1 MCKTETAF
9 NAVNQEKGVEVISFP
24 NNNYWSEEQFNK
36 YVGARDLLETALED
50 SAKESN
56 LGQNQSVDTETALD
70 VVRTEFT
77 SIETAIDR

>member
-1 MCKTETAF
+1 M
-9 NAVNQEKGVEVISFP
+9 
-24 NNNYWSEEQFNK
+24 
-36 YVGARDLLETALED
+36 GARDLLETALED